1 MHTTQQVLEDHF
13 RSEVPSDWFDA
24 PVTVLADSEEIVVI
38 GSLPAGRPVD
48 AFREET
54 RHDRM
59 AIAAKAEV
67 KFRRKVTWGVEQEGQ
82 RTLFTS
88 ASVPVTT
95 RLRFFERAVLD
106 TLVEG
111 GVARSRADA
120 LAWCVKLVARHQG
133 EWLDDLRQAISSV
146 EQVRQEGPSLL

>member
-1 MHTTQQVLEDHF
+1 MQTTQQALEDHF
-13 RSEVPSDWFDA
+13 RSEVPSGWFDG

-38 GSLPAGRPVD
+38 GSLPDGRPVD
-48 AFREET
+48 AFREESRT
-54 RHDRM
+54 DRM

-67 KFRRKVTWGVEQEGQ
+67 KFRRKVTWGVEQAGR

-146 EQVRQEGPSLL
+146 EQVRQEGPTLL